1 MDHKGKNSRVKETMN
16 RPIIPYNPKL
26 KKLARKLRNNS
37 TKSEIIVWQ
46 HLKQGQMLGFDFHR
60 QRPVDQYIVDFICSE
75 LWLIIELDGYT
86 HQLHERSEKDLIR
99 ESRLNELGLR
109 VIRFWDE
116 EVTHDIDTVLNEI
129 EFVVNEQRNK
139 FQM

>member
-37 TKSEIIVWQ
+37 TKSEIILWQ
-46 HLKQGQMLGFDFHR
+46 HLKQGQMLEFDFHR

-75 LWLIIELDGYT
+75 LWLVIELDGYT
-86 HQLHERSEKDLIR
+86 HQLDERLEKDLIR
-99 ESRLNELGLR
+99 ESRLNELSLR

-139 FQM
+139 LQM